1 MIPPPCTLD
10 QHHPSQFFAKSSGKA
25 ECSITCK
32 TERQSRLLSLSRWL
46 ALFVCLL
53 AFSPAGAK
61 PVGKYK
67 NFKVSSYIRAQD
79 LARMEDDKFL
89 KATWETVSS
98 QVDLDKIYLE
108 THRDAYTVPEK
119 ILLKVKK
126 FFLSKGLEVGGGITY
141 TRSEPT
147 DFETYS
153 YARDEERQQ
162 VKEIAEYTAKHF
174 DDFILDDFFFIDL
187 KNDDEIAAKERS
199 GKSWTEYRL
208 RLMADAGRELVVEP
222 AKRVNP
228 KVKVII
234 KYPNW
239 YDHFH
244 GLGFNLEEEPIY
256 FDGLWTGT
264 ETRDPGSAQH
274 LQNYLSYNVVR
285 YFDNIAHGKNGGGW
299 VDAGGIHMS
308 MDRYAEQLH
317 LTMLSKTPEII
328 LWNYMQLNDVKISP
342 QMRAPWQDAGGN
354 SFRYDEMVAPFKQGN
369 NTVTPTTMARFA
381 SVTLRQTDELIGKL
395 GNPIGLASY
404 KPYHS
409 SGEDFLQNYLG
420 MIGLPMDMYPKWK
433 EGQQQI
439 LLTQQAAKDPQI
451 VGKIKK
457 QLKQGGDVIITTG
470 LLKAIKEQLGDVC
483 ELYCGDLKAIVNDFG
498 WAGKSEREFII
509 PQVKYFTNDAWEV
522 VSAGRPLNG
531 GVSGY
536 PILLRDTYS
545 KGTLFVLTIPDD
557 FGNLYD
563 YPAGVLNVIRR
574 SMSKDVGAY
583 IEGPS
588 KVALFPYDNKT
599 LVVENF
605 NDEAVTLRVVINA
618 KVTALRNLLTGEQ
631 LKPAEQ
637 PKMPAMFGRNRFF
650 GYAENA
656 TVFDLKLAA
665 HSYVGLGY
673 GN

>member
-1 MIPPPCTLD
+1 MANNFRRI
-10 QHHPSQFFAKSSGKA
+10 
-25 ECSITCK
+25 
-32 TERQSRLLSLSRWL
+32 LLT
-46 ALFVCLL
+46 ATVVM
-53 AFSPAGAK
+53 AVVPMMA
-61 PVGKYK
+61 GKYQ
-67 NFKVSSYIRAQD
+67 NFKVSTYIRAQD
-79 LARMEDDKFL
+79 IARMEDEQFL
-89 KATWETVSS
+89 KSTWETVSS

-119 ILLKVKK
+119 TMLKVKK
-126 FFLSKGLEVGGGITY
+126 FFLSKGLEVGGGITF

-153 YARDEERQQ
+153 YAREDERQL
-162 VKEIAEYTAKHF
+162 VKQISEYTAKLF

-208 RLMADAGRELVVEP
+208 RLMADAGRELVVNP
-222 AKRVNP
+222 AKKVNP

-244 GLGFNLEEEPIY
+244 GLGFNLEEEPVY

-264 ETRDPGSAQH
+264 ETRDPASAQH

-285 YFDNIAHGKNGGGW
+285 YFDNIAPGKNGGGW
-299 VDAGGIHMS
+299 VDAGGINMS
-308 MDRYAEQLH
+308 MDRYAEQLY

-328 LWNYMQLNDVKISP
+328 LWNYMQLNDVKIAP
-342 QMRAPWQDAGGN
+342 EMMRAKWQDAGGN
-354 SFRYDEMVAPFKQGN
+354 SFRYDEMTAPFTKNGK
-369 NTVTPTTMARFA
+369 TITPTTMARFA
-381 SVTLRQTDELIGKL
+381 SVTLHQTDNLVGKL
-395 GNPIGLASY
+395 GHPIGLVSY

-420 MIGLPMDMYPKWK
+420 MIGLPMDMYPQWQDGHK
-433 EGQQQI
+433 QI
-439 LLTQQAAKDPQI
+439 LLTEQAAKDPQI
-451 VGKIKK
+451 VEKIKG
-457 QLKQGGDVIITTG
+457 QLRKGGDVIITTG
-470 LLKAIKEQLGDVC
+470 LLKAIREPLADIC

-498 WAGKSEREFII
+498 WSGKSEREFII

-522 VSAGRPLNG
+522 VSAGRPLTG

-545 KGTLFVLTIPDD
+545 QGMLFVLTIPDD

-563 YPAGVLNVIRR
+563 YPAGALNIIRR
-574 SMSKDVGAY
+574 AMSKDVGAY

-599 LVVENF
+599 MVVENF
-605 NDEAVTLRVVINA
+605 NDEAVAVRVVINEKA
-618 KVTALRNLLTGEQ
+618 TALHNLITGES
-631 LKPAEQ
+631 LKPAEL
-637 PKMPAMFGRNRFF
+637 PKAAPGWGRNRFF
-650 GYAENA
+650 GYPDGA
-656 TVFDLKLAA
+656 TVFDLQIPA
-665 HSYVGLGY
+665 HSYIGLGY
-673 GN
+673 

>member
-1 MIPPPCTLD
+1 MNNRKLRLMMLAAVAVLAVLP
-10 QHHPSQFFAKSSGKA
+10 AAGK
-25 ECSITCK
+25 
-32 TERQSRLLSLSRWL
+32 
-46 ALFVCLL
+46 
-53 AFSPAGAK
+53 
-61 PVGKYK
+61 GKYQ
-67 NFKVSSYIRAQD
+67 NFKVSTYIRAQD
-79 LARMEDDKFL
+79 VARMADDKFL
-89 KATWETVSS
+89 NQTWETVSS

-108 THRDAYTVPEK
+108 THRDAFTVDGK
-119 ILLKVKK
+119 TMTKVKK

-153 YARDEERQQ
+153 YARPVERQQ
-162 VKEIAEYTAKHF
+162 VREVAEYTAKLF
-174 DDFILDDFFFIDL
+174 DDFILDNFFFIDL
-187 KNDDEIAAKERS
+187 KNDDEIAAKEKS

-208 RLMADAGRELVVEP
+208 RLMADAGRELVLEP
-222 AKRVNP
+222 AKKVNP

-244 GLGFNLEEEPIY
+244 GLGFNLEEEPQY
-256 FDGLWTGT
+256 FDGIWTGT

-285 YFDNIAHGKNGGGW
+285 YFDNIAPGKNGGGW

-328 LWNYMQLNDVKISP
+328 LWNYMQLNDVKITP
-342 QMRAPWQDAGGN
+342 QMRAKWQDAGDN
-354 SFRYDEMVAPFKQGN
+354 SFRYDEMVAPYQKAGK
-369 NTVTPTTMARFA
+369 TMTPTTMARFA
-381 SVTLRQTDELIGKL
+381 SVTLQQTDKLMGQL
-395 GNPIGLASY
+395 GNPVGLVSY

-420 MIGLPMDMYPKWK
+420 MIGLPMDMHP
-433 EGQQQI
+433 QFLNDRQQI
-439 LLTQQAAKDPQI
+439 LLTEQAAKDPQI
-451 VGKIKK
+451 VDKIKA
-457 QLKQGGDVIITTG
+457 QLKKGGDVIITTG
-470 LLKAIKEQLGDVC
+470 LLKAIREKIADVC

-498 WAGKSEREFII
+498 WFGKSEREFII

-522 VSAGRPLNG
+522 VSAGRPLSG

-545 KGTLFVLTIPDD
+545 KGMLFVLTIPDD

-563 YPAGVLNVIRR
+563 FPAGALNVIRR
-574 SMSKDVGAY
+574 AMSKDVGAY

-605 NDEAVTLRVVINA
+605 NDEAVSLRVVINT
-618 KVTALRNLLTGEQ
+618 KVGALRNLLTGEE
-631 LKPAEQ
+631 LKPAEKTSGQ
-637 PKMPAMFGRNRFF
+637 VFPFRNRFF
-650 GYAENA
+650 GYAEGA

-673 GN
+673 

>member
-1 MIPPPCTLD
+1 M
-10 QHHPSQFFAKSSGKA
+10 
-25 ECSITCK
+25 EN
-32 TERQSRLLSLSRWL
+32 RLLKVLCIVT
-46 ALFVCLL
+46 LFV
-53 AFSPAGAK
+53 AMYTSAIA
-61 PVGKYK
+61 GKYK
-67 NFKVSSYIRAQD
+67 NFKVSTYIRAQD
-79 LARMEDDKFL
+79 VARMADDAFL
-89 KATWETVSS
+89 NATWETVSS

-108 THRDAYTVPEK
+108 THRDAFTVDEK
-119 ILLKVKK
+119 TMKKVKK

-153 YARDEERQQ
+153 YTRPIERQQ
-162 VKEIAEYTAKHF
+162 VREVAEYTARLF

-187 KNDDEIAAKERS
+187 KNDDEIAAK
-199 GKSWTEYRL
+199 GTMSWTEYRL

-222 AKRVNP
+222 AKAVNP
-228 KVKVII
+228 NVKVII

-244 GLGFNLEEEPIY
+244 GLGFNLEEEPLY

-264 ETRDPGSAQH
+264 ETRDPASAQH

-285 YFDNIAHGKNGGGW
+285 YFDNIAPGKNGGGW
-299 VDAGGIHMS
+299 VDAGGINMS

-328 LWNYMQLNDVKISP
+328 LWNYMQLNDVKIMP
-342 QMRAPWQDAGGN
+342 EMMRKPWQDLGGN
-354 SFRYDEMVAPFKQGN
+354 SFRYDEMVAPFKKDDK
-369 NTVTPTTMARFA
+369 TVTPTTMARFA
-381 SVTLRQTDELIGKL
+381 SVTLRETDRLIGKL
-395 GNPIGLASY
+395 GNPIGLVSY

-420 MIGLPMDMYPKWK
+420 MIGLPMDMYPHWVNGRK
-433 EGQQQI
+433 QI
-439 LLTQQAAKDPQI
+439 LLTEQAANDPEI
-451 VGKIKK
+451 VEKMKE
-457 QLKQGGDVIITTG
+457 QLCKGGDVIITTG
-470 LLKAIKEQLGDVC
+470 LLKAIREKLADIC

-498 WAGKSEREFII
+498 WAGKSDREFII

-522 VSAGRPLNG
+522 ISAGRPLTG
-531 GVSGY
+531 GVSGF

-563 YPAGVLNVIRR
+563 YPAPALNVIRR
-574 SMSKDVGAY
+574 AMSKDIGAY

-588 KVALFPYDNKT
+588 KVALFPYDNRT

-605 NDEAVTLRVVINA
+605 NDEAVTLNVVINE
-618 KVTALRNLLTGEQ
+618 KVSTLRNLLTGENYNP
-631 LKPAEQ
+631 KEQ
-637 PKMPAMFGRNRFF
+637 PPVPRWGRNRFI
-650 GYAENA
+650 GYAEDA
-656 TVFDLKLAA
+656 SIFEIKLPA
-665 HSYVGLGY
+665 HSYIGLAY
-673 GN
+673 

>member
-1 MIPPPCTLD
+1 MI
-10 QHHPSQFFAKSSGKA
+10 K
-25 ECSITCK
+25 
-32 TERQSRLLSLSRWL
+32 RLLICAVVAATT
-46 ALFVCLL
+46 ALTVQ
-53 AFSPAGAK
+53 A
-61 PVGKYK
+61 GKYQ

-79 LARMEDDKFL
+79 VARMTDDKFL
-89 KATWETVSS
+89 NDTWQTVSS

-108 THRDAYTVPEK
+108 THRDAFTVDEK
-119 ILLKVKK
+119 TMLKVKK

-153 YARDEERQQ
+153 YARENERQL
-162 VKEIAEYTAKHF
+162 VKEVAEYTAKLF

-187 KNDDEIAAKERS
+187 KNDDEIAAKEKS
-199 GKSWTEYRL
+199 GKSWTDYRL
-208 RLMADAGRELVVEP
+208 RLMADAGRELVVNP
-222 AKRVNP
+222 AKKVNP

-239 YDHFH
+239 YDHFQ
-244 GLGFNLEEEPIY
+244 GLGFNLEEEPLY

-274 LQNYLSYNVVR
+274 LQNYLSYNIVR
-285 YFDNIAHGKNGGGW
+285 YFDNIAPGKNGGGW

-328 LWNYMQLNDVKISP
+328 LWNYMQLYEVKIMP
-342 QMRAPWQDAGGN
+342 QMRTKWQEPGV
-354 SFRYDEMVAPFKQGN
+354 SFNYDEMTAPFTKGGK
-369 NTVTPTTMARFA
+369 TVTPSTMARFA
-381 SVTLRQTDELIGKL
+381 DVTLHQTDKLIGQL
-395 GNPIGLASY
+395 GRPIGLASY

-409 SGEDFLQNYLG
+409 TGEEFLQNYLG
-420 MIGLPMDMYPKWK
+420 MIGLPMDMYPQWQ
-433 EGQQQI
+433 ERQQI

-451 VGKIKK
+451 VARIKT
-457 QLKQGGDVIITTG
+457 QLKKGGDVIITTG
-470 LLKAIKEQLGDVC
+470 LLKAIKDQLADVC
-483 ELYCGDLKAIVNDFG
+483 ELECGDLKAIVNDFG
-498 WAGKSEREFII
+498 WFGKSGREFII

-545 KGTLFVLTIPDD
+545 KGMLFVLTIPDD

-563 YPAGVLNVIRR
+563 YPAGALNIIRR
-574 SMSKDVGAY
+574 AMSKDVGAY

-605 NDEAVTLRVVINA
+605 NDETVSLRVVINSQ
-618 KVTALRNLLTGEQ
+618 VSTLRNLLTGQQ
-631 LKPAEQ
+631 LQPAQ
-637 PKMPAMFGRNRFF
+637 IPPVTGFFRYNRFF
-650 GYAENA
+650 GYPDGS
-656 TVFDLKLAA
+656 TVFDLQLPA
-665 HSYVGLGY
+665 HSYIGLGY
-673 GN
+673 

>member
-1 MIPPPCTLD
+1 MI
-10 QHHPSQFFAKSSGKA
+10 K
-25 ECSITCK
+25 
-32 TERQSRLLSLSRWL
+32 RLLICAVVAATT
-46 ALFVCLL
+46 ALTVH
-53 AFSPAGAK
+53 A
-61 PVGKYK
+61 GKYQ

-79 LARMEDDKFL
+79 VARMTDDKFL
-89 KATWETVSS
+89 NDTWQTVSS

-108 THRDAYTVPEK
+108 THRDAFTVDEK
-119 ILLKVKK
+119 TMLKVKK

-153 YARDEERQQ
+153 YARENERQL
-162 VKEIAEYTAKHF
+162 VKEVAEYTAKLF

-187 KNDDEIAAKERS
+187 KNDDEIAAKEKS
-199 GKSWTEYRL
+199 GKSWTDYRL
-208 RLMADAGRELVVEP
+208 RLMADAGRELVVNP
-222 AKRVNP
+222 AKKVNP

-239 YDHFH
+239 YDHFQ
-244 GLGFNLEEEPIY
+244 GLGFNLEEEPLY

-274 LQNYLSYNVVR
+274 LQNYLSYNIVR
-285 YFDNIAHGKNGGGW
+285 YFDNIAPGKNGGGW

-328 LWNYMQLNDVKISP
+328 LWNYMQLYEVKIMP
-342 QMRAPWQDAGGN
+342 QMRAKWQEPGV
-354 SFRYDEMVAPFKQGN
+354 SFNYDEMTAPFTKGGK
-369 NTVTPTTMARFA
+369 TVTPSTMARFA
-381 SVTLRQTDELIGKL
+381 DVTLHQTDKLISQL
-395 GNPIGLASY
+395 GRPIGLASY

-409 SGEDFLQNYLG
+409 TGEEFLQNYLG
-420 MIGLPMDMYPKWK
+420 MIGLPMDMYPQWQ
-433 EGQQQI
+433 ERQQI

-451 VGKIKK
+451 VARIKT
-457 QLKQGGDVIITTG
+457 QLKKGGDVIITTG
-470 LLKAIKEQLGDVC
+470 LLKAIKDQLADVC
-483 ELYCGDLKAIVNDFG
+483 ELECGDLKAIVNDFG
-498 WAGKSEREFII
+498 WFGKSGREFII

-545 KGTLFVLTIPDD
+545 KGMLFVLTIPDD

-563 YPAGVLNVIRR
+563 YPAGALNIIRR
-574 SMSKDVGAY
+574 AMSKDVGAY

-605 NDEAVTLRVVINA
+605 NDEAVSLRVVINSQ
-618 KVTALRNLLTGEQ
+618 VSTLRNLLTGQQ
-631 LKPAEQ
+631 LQPAQ
-637 PKMPAMFGRNRFF
+637 IPPVTGFFRYNRFF
-650 GYAENA
+650 GYPDGS
-656 TVFDLKLAA
+656 TVFDLQLPA
-665 HSYVGLGY
+665 HSYIGLGY
-673 GN
+673 

>member
-1 MIPPPCTLD
+1 M
-10 QHHPSQFFAKSSGKA
+10 KY
-25 ECSITCK
+25 
-32 TERQSRLLSLSRWL
+32 LSRI
-46 ALFVCLL
+46 LFLVL
-53 AFSPAGAK
+53 FSCVSFPTMAASK
-61 PVGKYK
+61 QKFQ
-67 NFKVSSYIRAQD
+67 NFKVSTYIRAQD
-79 LARMEDDKFL
+79 VARMDDEKFL
-89 KATWETVSS
+89 QSTWATVSS
-98 QVDLDKIYLE
+98 QVDIDKIYLE

-119 ILLKVKK
+119 TMLKVKK
-126 FFLSKGLEVGGGITY
+126 FFQQKGLEVGGGITY

-153 YARDEERQQ
+153 YARADERKI
-162 VKEIAEYTAKHF
+162 VKEVAEYTARLF

-187 KNDDEIAAKERS
+187 KNDDEIAAKGS
-199 GKSWTEYRL
+199 KSWTDYRL
-208 RLMADAGRELVVEP
+208 RLMADAGRELVVNP
-222 AKRVNP
+222 AKAVNP
-228 KVKVII
+228 KVKVIV

-244 GLGFNLEEEPIY
+244 GLGFNLEEEPAY
-256 FDGLWTGT
+256 FDGIWTGT

-285 YFDNIAHGKNGGGW
+285 YFDNIAPNKNGGGW

-328 LWNYMQLNDVKISP
+328 LWNYMQLCDVKISP
-342 QMRAPWQDAGGN
+342 QQRAKWQDAN
-354 SFRYDEMVAPFKQGN
+354 SSFNYDDMVKPFVRNGK
-369 NTVTPTTMARFA
+369 TITPTTLARYA
-381 SVTLRQTDELIGKL
+381 DVTLHQTDKLVGQL
-395 GNPIGLASY
+395 GNPIGLVSY

-420 MIGLPMDMYPKWK
+420 MIGLPMDMHP
-433 EGQQQI
+433 EFLTDRQQI
-439 LLTQQAAKDPQI
+439 LLTEQAAKDPQI
-451 VGKIKK
+451 VEKIKA
-457 QLKQGGDVIITTG
+457 QLRKGGDVIITTG
-470 LLKAIKEQLGDVC
+470 LLKAIRSEIADVC

-498 WAGKSEREFII
+498 YSGKSEREFII

-557 FGNLYD
+557 YGNLYD
-563 YPAGVLNVIRR
+563 FPTGALNIIRR
-574 SMSKDVGAY
+574 AMSKDIGVY

-588 KVALFPYDNKT
+588 KVSLFPYDNKT
-599 LVVENF
+599 MVVENF
-605 NDEAVTLRVVINA
+605 NDEAVSIRVVVCA
-618 KVTALRNLLTGEQ
+618 KVGSIRNLLTGT
-631 LKPAEQ
+631 KYSPAAI
-637 PKMPAMFGRNRFF
+637 PAMPPMWGRNRFF
-650 GYAENA
+650 GYPDGS
-656 TVFDLKLAA
+656 TVFDIIIPA

-673 GN
+673 